1 MKQLISSLMLA
12 MSTLTASAQLT
23 VYHNGNVNVGSE
35 QPTSN
40 VTFSVGDATYA
51 DSAYHV
57 SSKRYPKRKYPLYG
71 EKHHCGKEC

>member
-1 MKQLISSLMLA
+1 MLA

-57 SSKRYPKRKYPLYG
+57 SFSLRNTASGCFNIDDKGQFQR
-71 EKHHCGKEC
+71 